1 MLARMKKYTRHAE
14 FKAELLRRPAYKR
27 AHDELE
33 FEFQLIRAVIDA
45 RIRKGVTQEK
55 LAKKMGTKQSA
66 IARMESGNANPSVA
80 FLEKLASALGS
91 KLIIQIQ

>member
-1 MLARMKKYTRHAE
+1 MKLKVTTHKE
-14 FKAELLRRPAYKR
+14 FSAHMMKNPAFKQ
-27 AHDELE
+27 AHDDLE

-66 IARMESGNANPSVA
+66 IARFETGNANPRLS
-80 FLEKLASALGS
+80 FMKKLTRALDLQLSARPN
-91 KLIIQIQ
+91 K